1 MIIDELNLTEKDWY
15 KNKAEKR
22 RKEAIDYFEKK
33 QELIMETLKQEINE
47 KMEEFK
53 KQEKEFQA
61 QSKELWDLQNIYS
74 QLDNIRVDFKFR
86 ARFRQP
92 VHLMLLF
99 HLFHD
104 GFFGLRIS
112 ELPDLVPRPFV
123 EHRQAA
129 FQYEIPVKLKFV
141 LVEVLEQGLHL
152 ALGLLPAGGEK

>member
-74 QLDNIRVDFKFR
+74 QLDNIRVDLQVSIFV
-86 ARFRQP
+86 P
-92 VHLMLLF
+92 E
-99 HLFHD
+99 
-104 GFFGLRIS
+104 GLIKNGLEENDYVKEVKACVLGIS
-112 ELPDLVPRPFV
+112 EWTNKPRGI
-123 EHRQAA
+123 
-129 FQYEIPVKLKFV
+129 IPVT
-141 LVEVLEQGLHL
+141 
-152 ALGLLPAGGEK
+152 